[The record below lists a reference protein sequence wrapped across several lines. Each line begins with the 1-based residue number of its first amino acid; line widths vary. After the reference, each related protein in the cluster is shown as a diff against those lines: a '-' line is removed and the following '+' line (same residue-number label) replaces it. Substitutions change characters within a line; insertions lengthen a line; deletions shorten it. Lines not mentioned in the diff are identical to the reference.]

1 MQPSFGLVTVLTA
14 QSHRMAGGGLWSC
27 PCSGPRAVTSGE
39 LQVCSAGAQGGASPL
54 PAALRIPN
62 SPSTASAAL
71 GLILGSAEPLC
82 QLLCPLEE
90 ELIPVH
96 SRSSCLLPPAG
107 IRVLQFPQEGL
118 ESANSYL
125 RLLLSVEGL
134 ILLFPH

>member
-1 MQPSFGLVTVLTA
+1 MQPSFGLVTALTA
-14 QSHRMAGGGLWSC
+14 QSHRMAEAGLWA
-27 PCSGPRAVTSGE
+27 GPGPAQAPGLSPLESSRSALLEPRVE
-39 LQVCSAGAQGGASPL
+39 LSPL

-71 GLILGSAEPLC
+71 GLIVGSAEPLC

-90 ELIPVH
+90 DPNPLQE
-96 SRSSCLLPPAG
+96 LPPAG